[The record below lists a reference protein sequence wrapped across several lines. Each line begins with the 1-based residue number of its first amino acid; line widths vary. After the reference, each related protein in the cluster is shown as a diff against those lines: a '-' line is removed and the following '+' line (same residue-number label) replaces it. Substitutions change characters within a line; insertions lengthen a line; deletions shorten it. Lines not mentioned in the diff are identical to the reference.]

1 MSLSEGCD
9 VTMYINK
16 LASKLIFHDG
26 KQLNIAY
33 TDNQSLYDAVDTS
46 KQSLEKQL
54 LVDISAIREV
64 VEKNEINITWIKKTK
79 QIADILTKAGASP
92 NVISG
97 LLSSL
102 KMTEL

>member
-1 MSLSEGCD
+1 MSLLEGCD

-16 LASKLIFHDG
+16 LASELIFHDG

-33 TDNQSLYDAVDTS
+33 TNNQSLYNAADTS

-79 QIADILTKAGASP
+79 QIADILTKAGGSP

-97 LLSSL
+97 VLSSL
-102 KMTEL
+102 KLTEL